1 MKRNICT
8 LLALVL
14 LALLLLSAAAAAQ
27 NAPAA
32 DDQAAQL
39 KQMAAELKQL
49 RLEIVEQASEFQAW
63 KLKQLERELLTIQS
77 EQQRLREL
85 EGNLQQRLVALAQH
99 ANHDSSS
106 GAEPPGELAI
116 VKATH
121 AEDGLKPIQLKQQPL
136 AEREA
141 ELKEEIGREKV
152 RLQELQQKAEKLR
165 ARD

>member
-1 MKRNICT
+1 MKRTFCT
-8 LLALVL
+8 LLALAL
-14 LALLLLSAAAAAQ
+14 LALLLLSATAAAQ

-32 DDQAAQL
+32 DDRAAQL
-39 KQMAAELKQL
+39 RQMAAEIKQL

-63 KLKQLERELLTIQS
+63 KLKQLERELLVIQS
-77 EQQRLREL
+77 ELQRLREL

-99 ANHDSSS
+99 ANHDPAS
-106 GAEPPGELAI
+106 GAEPLSELAI

-121 AEDGLKPIQLKQQPL
+121 TEDGLKPIQLKQQPL

-141 ELKEEIGREKV
+141 ELKEEISREKM

-165 ARD
+165 ARN